1 MDKVEK
7 VHPPYL
13 MIWGLLAVLM
23 TAKVLL
29 ALLLPGIPKA
39 LMIVILCV
47 IAGYKA
53 ALVAMYY
60 MHLRFEPKR
69 LTLIAVSPLV
79 LAAIL
84 VLFVLT
90 EVT

>member
-29 ALLLPGIPKA
+29 ALLVPGIPKV

-60 MHLRFEPKR
+60 MHLKFEPKR
-69 LTLIAVSPLV
+69 LAFIVVSPLA

-84 VLFVLT
+84 VLVVLT
-90 EVT
+90 EIA